1 MRVRGSWN
9 EEACVQRSCEKGWSV
24 GAEEGK
30 KQIEGRERILT
41 VEGKGD
47 AVPGQEESE

>member
-1 MRVRGSWN
+1 
-9 EEACVQRSCEKGWSV
+9 VQRSCEKGWSV